1 MLLGIPHFQTPD
13 TKDTNQ
19 LQEDGLSRAPARG
32 THQSTMAHELLGE
45 IPRGCCSFPQGNAKK
60 VRIFGKT
67 SHFIVSLNIYIYDDD
82 YYYYY
87 YIIIYYYDYY
97 YYIILYALYY
107 TYLAMYIILNI
118 WYKIYDIKYMI

>member
-67 SHFIVSLNIYIYDDD
+67 SHFIVSLNIYMMMMMMMMMMIIIIIIILLYITMTIIIIL
-82 YYYYY
+82 Y
-87 YIIIYYYDYY
+87 YIIC
-97 YYIILYALYY
+97 IILYIFGYVYY
-107 TYLAMYIILNI
+107 
-118 WYKIYDIKYMI
+118 IKYMI

>member
-82 YYYYY
+82 YYYY
-87 YIIIYYYDYY
+87 IIIYYYDYY
-97 YYIILYALYY
+97 YYIILY
-107 TYLAMYIILNI
+107 YIICIILYI
-118 WYKIYDIKYMI
+118 FGYVYYIKYMI

>member
-67 SHFIVSLNIYIYDDD
+67 SHFIVSLNIYIYMMM
-82 YYYYY
+82 
-87 YIIIYYYDYY
+87 IIIIIILLYITMTII
-97 YYIILYALYY
+97 IILYY
-107 TYLAMYIILNI
+107 MHYIIHI
-118 WYKIYDIKYMI
+118 WLCILY